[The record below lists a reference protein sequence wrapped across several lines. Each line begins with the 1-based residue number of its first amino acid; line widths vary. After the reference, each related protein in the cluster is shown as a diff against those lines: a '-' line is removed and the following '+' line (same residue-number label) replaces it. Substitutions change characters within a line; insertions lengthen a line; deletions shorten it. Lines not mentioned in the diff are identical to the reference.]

1 MIGVNG
7 YLGFH
12 QNVLDPSN
20 PCSSTVIGKTC
31 LLVVIR
37 WPVLTLDHSHTVML
51 LRVQLPYTTV
61 CLFTSVSQTS
71 PLARGSGQSFYW
83 SVMPSGGAGTFLQW
97 LACTHVALSATFTA
111 VCVIS
116 RTWNGPFRFPMFPPQ
131 VLDYHEIARPDIM
144 QDSFSWLGQSVLD
157 LLRYLRENKGQ
168 ISTVV

>member
-20 PCSSTVIGKTC
+20 PCSSTVIGKTR

-116 RTWNGPFRFPMFPPQ
+116 RTWNGPFHL
-131 VLDYHEIARPDIM
+131 LDFQCFLLKSLITTKSPGLISCKTPSAG
-144 QDSFSWLGQSVLD
+144 LGRASL
-157 LLRYLRENKGQ
+157 
-168 ISTVV
+168 TC

>member
-20 PCSSTVIGKTC
+20 PCSSTVIGKTR

-61 CLFTSVSQTS
+61 CLFTSVRQTS
-71 PLARGSGQSFYW
+71 PLARGSSQSFYW
-83 SVMPSGGAGTFLQW
+83 SVVPSGGAGTFLQW
-97 LACTHVALSATFTA
+97 LACTHVALSATFT
-111 VCVIS
+111 VP
-116 RTWNGPFRFPMFPPQ
+116 PFRFPMFPPQ
-131 VLDYHEIARPDIM
+131 VLGYHEIARPDIM
-144 QDSFSWLGQSVLD
+144 QDS
-157 LLRYLRENKGQ
+157 LLLAWAEHP
-168 ISTVV
+168 